1 LSSRSRHCQIFL
13 IPDPKRDIVAPY
25 SVRRFGVREEL
36 MAERV
41 AIRKSRFQLEC
52 VVAICL
58 CSLLM
63 ICPIL
68 RAAQLS
74 KTERHLQRAVTELVK
89 KSDAD
94 SLAAAGLLNLSINRG
109 DSLALIARAT
119 SATPDRPDL
128 VWLEAQVCPAVAGCD
143 PEPIERRLRELDPSN
158 GAGWLGAL
166 NRADSSKYDKSKDAA
181 LTAIGN
187 SDHVD
192 VYYTTLVARLSR
204 AAAETKAI
212 SLEEAV
218 TSIIGVLAA
227 QAIPAYGAAS
237 RACKGEQL
245 QRAEIIDVC
254 RRVARAF
261 ERGDTYLT
269 EMIGVAIAKRV
280 WPEDSPQWKEAA
292 EARRVYEYRSKLA
305 LEGWATSHL
314 DEYLTLCAQNGREQ
328 DVFLAGVIAAG
339 KDPSP
344 PPE

>member
-1 LSSRSRHCQIFL
+1 
-13 IPDPKRDIVAPY
+13 
-25 SVRRFGVREEL
+25 
-36 MAERV
+36 MADRM
-41 AIRKSRFQLEC
+41 AIRKTRLQLEC
-52 VVAICL
+52 AMAICMS
-58 CSLLM
+58 SLIM
-63 ICPIL
+63 FCPTL
-68 RAAQLS
+68 RATQLS
-74 KTERHLQRAVTELVK
+74 KTERHLQRAATALAK

-94 SLAAAGLLNLSINRG
+94 SLAAAGLLNLSISRRG
-109 DSLALIARAT
+109 SLTLIARAT
-119 SATPDRPDL
+119 STTPNRPDL
-128 VWLEAQVCPAVAGCD
+128 VWLEAMACLAVPGCD

-158 GAGWLGAL
+158 GAGWMGAL
-166 NRADSSKYDKSKDAA
+166 NRADSSKNSEAKDAA

-187 SDHVD
+187 SDHVN

-204 AAAETKAI
+204 ATAETKEI
-212 SLEEAV
+212 SLEEAA

-280 WPEDSPQWKEAA
+280 WPENSPQWKEAA

-305 LEGWATSHL
+305 AERWATSRL

-328 DVFLAGVIAAG
+328 DVFLAEVIAAG
-339 KDPSP
+339 RDPNP